1 MEAPNF
7 WRFIINAYFCYT
19 MTLEQLK
26 ATMAAKKY
34 AFFEGGE
41 YNLNIVGIRNSS
53 TGNKVTNAFDDLLV
67 VAYQVAGA
75 WVIKKYPITTDNGGG
90 TARLVCNQYRGSHAI
105 GLHQGKQEALKQ
117 CGPVTV
123 YRDLTKD
130 GIYQTDKTETGVF
143 GINIHKAG
151 VDSAR
156 VDDWSH
162 GCQVFKRVADFN
174 EFMLLA
180 KKAAALHGNRFS
192 YTLIESK
199 DIVNLL
205 G

>member
-1 MEAPNF
+1 MK
-7 WRFIINAYFCYT
+7 I
-19 MTLEQLK
+19 EQLK

-34 AFFEGGE
+34 AFFENGE
-41 YNLNIVGIRNSS
+41 YNINIIGIRNSA
-53 TGNKVTNAFDDLLV
+53 TGNKVTNAFDDKLV
-67 VAYQVAGA
+67 VAYKLDGV
-75 WVIKKYPITTDNGGG
+75 WIVKEYPITTDNGGG

-105 GLHQGKQEALKQ
+105 GLHQGKYEALRQ
-117 CGPVTV
+117 VAPVTV
-123 YRDLTKD
+123 YRDFTKD

-151 VDSAR
+151 VDSTR

-180 KKAAALHGNRFS
+180 KKAATFHGNRFT

-199 DIVNLL
+199 DLVNLL
-205 G
+205 D

>member
-26 ATMAAKKY
+26 ATLAAKKY

-41 YNLNIVGIRNSS
+41 YNLNIVGVRNSS

-67 VAYQVAGA
+67 VVYQVAGA

-105 GLHQGKQEALKQ
+105 GLHQGKYEALKQ

-123 YRDLTKD
+123 YRDFTKD

-162 GCQVFKRVADFN
+162 GCHVFKRVADFN

>member
-1 MEAPNF
+1 MNIAV
-7 WRFIINAYFCYT
+7 
-19 MTLEQLK
+19 LK

-34 AFFEGGE
+34 AFFEDGE
-41 YNLNIVGIRNSS
+41 YNLNIIGIRNSS
-53 TGNKVTNAFDDLLV
+53 TGNKVTNAFDDKLV
-67 VAYQVAGA
+67 CAYKIQNT
-75 WVIKKYPITTDNGGG
+75 WVVKEWAATTDNGGG
-90 TARLVCNQYRGSHAI
+90 TARLVANQYRGSHAI
-105 GLHQGKQEALKQ
+105 GLHQGKYEALKQ

-123 YRDLTKD
+123 YRDYTKD
-130 GIYQTDKTETGVF
+130 GIYQQDKTETGVF

-174 EFMLLA
+174 EFMTLV
-180 KKAAALHGNRFS
+180 KKAATIHGNRFT
-192 YTLIESK
+192 YTLLESK
-199 DIVNLL
+199 DLIQAL

>member
-19 MTLEQLK
+19 MTLEQIK

-41 YNLNIVGIRNSS
+41 YNLNIIGIRNSS

-105 GLHQGKQEALKQ
+105 GLHQGKYEALKQ

-123 YRDLTKD
+123 YRDFTKD

-199 DIVNLL
+199 DLVNLL